1 MKLTVKIQSI
11 EKINSQALI
20 IGLFEKTKTTRSESK
35 VEGLDQS
42 ISDMVSVDGFKAGLG
57 EVTRV
62 LRPMGMSAR
71 ELILLGLGHRK
82 SLTKMRSHAPHGL
95 RWPPPELNLFQF
107 YCPIGV

>member
-20 IGLFEKTKTTRSESK
+20 IGLFEKTKTARSESK

-62 LRPMGMSAR
+62 APDGNVCPRIDFG
-71 ELILLGLGHRK
+71 
-82 SLTKMRSHAPHGL
+82 RSGTT
-95 RWPPPELNLFQF
+95 
-107 YCPIGV
+107 GKV